1 MAGPGLTIAIH
12 CFPAFVNPK
21 ISIDIPCVQL
31 PFLLA
36 HTSENQHVT
45 GRIVTSNIGQSSS
58 MIFHVGLGVC
68 IHLGYILMSMAF
80 CCSMGRCVSPHPWGC
95 HWTSPTSLA
104 KSQPC
109 AGHWIAGQHWSNT
122 VRVSKLLIAKQRACW
137 TCTGTMPDPGFGLP
151 APGTGQRLPNHR
163 GPNAEGPSAA
173 RPRRFAPLH
182 GPLLR
187 HTNQRSLRSL
197 ASEQL

>member
-12 CFPAFVNPK
+12 CFPVFVNPK

-68 IHLGYILMSMAF
+68 IHLGYFLMSMAF

-122 VRVSKLLIAKQRACW
+122 VRVSKLLIANK
-137 TCTGTMPDPGFGLP
+137 GLVEHAP
-151 APGTGQRLPNHR
+151 AQCLI
-163 GPNAEGPSAA
+163 
-173 RPRRFAPLH
+173 
-182 GPLLR
+182 
-187 HTNQRSLRSL
+187 L
-197 ASEQL
+197 ASGYRHLAQARDFRTIVDRMQKVLQQLGRDALLHYMDHCCATQIREALEA